1 METAQRG
8 PVVYPVSHSQVD
20 ISTEPK
26 QPCHRPGLTCRA
38 GTVKGGCALLLP
50 DDPPAIQELMNDL
63 YGFALLQGYFIV
75 HCSSVG
81 SDGDVGLSWST
92 AGEGARYESLPSM
105 RFANSPVLS
114 GPGAS
119 SSWSF
124 LVSFCRLLRAICGA
138 PWSSALYPLNSG
150 QYSHSQ
156 PPPFT
161 PGVRNSHDCRGLVR
175 HLSRGVV
182 GWEV

>member
-1 METAQRG
+1 M
-8 PVVYPVSHSQVD
+8 VYPVSHSQVD

-63 YGFALLQGYFIV
+63 YGFTLLQGYFIV

-124 LVSFCRLLRAICGA
+124 LVSFCRLLQAICGA
-138 PWSSALYPLNSG
+138 PGVLPSTHSTQGNIPTLNHRHSHQGSGTPMTAEALSG
-150 QYSHSQ
+150 
-156 PPPFT
+156 T
-161 PGVRNSHDCRGLVR
+161 
-175 HLSRGVV
+175 
-182 GWEV
+182 